1 MELLLQLL
9 ISLTSQIGPIS
20 ELIGKMKAEGRDKL
34 TLDEWEMIDALYAAA
49 RSDALAALA
58 EAKSQGR

>member
-20 ELIGKMKAEGRDKL
+20 ELITKMKAEGRDKL
-34 TLDEWEMIDALYAAA
+34 TPEEWATIDASYDTAHT
-49 RSDALAALA
+49 DALAALA
-58 EAKSQGR
+58 EARAEGR

>member
-20 ELIGKMKAEGRDKL
+20 ALIAQMNAEGRKTL
-34 TLDEWEMIDALYAAA
+34 TPEEWATIDSGYAAA
-49 RSDALAALA
+49 HTDALAALA
-58 EAKSQGR
+58 EAKAAGR

>member
-20 ELIGKMKAEGRDKL
+20 ALITKMQAEGRTTL
-34 TLDEWEMIDALYAAA
+34 TPEEWATIDTGYATAHT
-49 RSDALAALA
+49 DALAALA
-58 EAKSQGR
+58 EARAQGR

>member
-20 ELIGKMKAEGRDKL
+20 ALITKMQAEGRTTL
-34 TLDEWEMIDALYAAA
+34 TADEWATIDAGYAAA
-49 RSDALAALA
+49 HADALVALA
-58 EAKSQGR
+58 ESKAQGA

>member
-20 ELIGKMKAEGRDKL
+20 ALIAQMQAEGRTQL
-34 TLDEWEMIDALYAAA
+34 TPAEWATIDSGYAAA
-49 RSDALAALA
+49 HTDAQAALT
-58 EAKSQGR
+58 EARAQGR

>member
-20 ELIGKMKAEGRDKL
+20 ALVTKMKAEGRTTL
-34 TLDEWEMIDALYAAA
+34 TPEEWATIDAGYTNAHT
-49 RSDALAALA
+49 DALAALA
-58 EAKSQGR
+58 EARAAGR